1 MKAADNVTGKNGQS
15 YDFVG
20 WSRDYA
26 SDGSYSLMTSEKDYV
41 LEGSEPFADG
51 TVYTAVYKKS
61 PLKVRYHD
69 STGAVIYEADVEE
82 GSARARAGFIQQ
94 VQVPAIDEDGN
105 PIYDENGNQET
116 TEKDVA
122 YDSDAYVDVAASLA
136 KRAADTGDTYK
147 EMFREWQ
154 WVKSDGKIVTWD
166 YFKDEPIDENMDL
179 YPNTFYVIA
188 HDTSDGA
195 VAGEANNVTG
205 KLKWQLD
212 PTAGNSVDGGKD
224 KAPIKVCF
232 AAPFA
237 GTQLTVT
244 GQRVSY
250 SVDGAGNIESTQTP
264 ANGFYVSLYSAGTG
278 AGSFDAADYLQSKK
292 TGEGDQG
299 AGNAVFDFPSTHT
312 LTIVKQCAD
321 VASAGQTFLFKVT
334 KLAEGDRE
342 EQSRTVS
349 ITLPSSATNS
359 NGSSVFEAQA
369 QLSVPSGSYRVEEVN
384 AWAWRYS
391 TNILVGGVS
400 SPTGEV
406 GVSAA
411 TSTNDATVTFINE
424 KANGQW
430 LDGSS
435 RAKNV
440 WGNGVVSREAN
451 VNGE

>member
-1 MKAADNVTGKNGQS
+1 M
-15 YDFVG
+15 
-20 WSRDYA
+20 
-26 SDGSYSLMTSEKDYV
+26 
-41 LEGSEPFADG
+41 
-51 TVYTAVYKKS
+51 
-61 PLKVRYHD
+61 
-69 STGAVIYEADVEE
+69 
-82 GSARARAGFIQQ
+82 
-94 VQVPAIDEDGN
+94 
-105 PIYDENGNQET
+105 
-116 TEKDVA
+116 
-122 YDSDAYVDVAASLA
+122 
-136 KRAADTGDTYK
+136 
-147 EMFREWQ
+147 
-154 WVKSDGKIVTWD
+154 
-166 YFKDEPIDENMDL
+166 
-179 YPNTFYVIA
+179 
-188 HDTSDGA
+188 
-195 VAGEANNVTG
+195 
-205 KLKWQLD
+205 
-212 PTAGNSVDGGKD
+212 
-224 KAPIKVCF
+224 CF

-244 GQRVSY
+244 VQRVSY

-264 ANGFYVSLYSAGTG
+264 DNGFYVSLYSTGTG

-334 KLAEGDRE
+334 KLAEGDGE

-349 ITLPSSATNS
+349 ITLPSSATDS

-400 SPTGEV
+400 SSTGEV

-430 LDGSS
+430 LAVRSAFSRCSFACCVSS
-435 RAKNV
+435 FRQRRLRPTFPLRPTTPLRTKPRYRTPVKTAIC
-440 WGNGVVSREAN
+440 SRISKDSCLATN
-451 VNGE
+451 ATKM